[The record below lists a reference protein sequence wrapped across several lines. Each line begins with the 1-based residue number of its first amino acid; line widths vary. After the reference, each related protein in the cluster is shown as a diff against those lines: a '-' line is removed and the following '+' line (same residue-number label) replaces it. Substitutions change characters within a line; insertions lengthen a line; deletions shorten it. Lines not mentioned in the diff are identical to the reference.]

1 MYESFYG
8 FSSKPFN
15 LTPDP
20 RFLYLSEKHKE
31 AFSHLLYGIQNRT
44 GFVMVAGEIGTGKTT
59 ICRSLLSQLDNATEI
74 AFIFNPF
81 LSPEEL
87 LRKINEEFGIPTRA
101 RTIKGIID
109 ELNEY
114 LLKKAEENKNCVLVI
129 DEAQNLAPE
138 VLEQVRL
145 LSNLETET
153 QKLLQIVLIGQPEL
167 VATLEQPELRQLNQR
182 ITARYHLKELNFDET
197 LQYVAFRLRVAGG
210 NRKVRF
216 NKPAVKAVFRYS
228 GGTPRVI
235 NSLCDRALLIGYTKE
250 TMEITPKIVRQA
262 AEETQGEG
270 ALRKSKLD
278 WQRLFPR
285 RVLAPVAV
293 LAMAV
298 AALVMIGPATVIDR
312 AKDLIDSARTQT
324 AAEPSP
330 PMRQAENPAPP
341 FETNAAILPDEKT
354 DDTATELTPAPP
366 AANVVEAAVVLPS
379 EVQLRMTPAPADVA
393 KWLSSQDGAALQSAG
408 LTALMKSWNMAVLTG
423 LPADAALESIQR
435 FAAVNG
441 MAFEE
446 LNATLDQLEVIN
458 LPALAHLKIGDR
470 SDWTLIAGLG
480 LESYTVVSANG
491 ERAELSRE
499 SLRAAYQDHAL
510 FLWVDP
516 SRDAGELARYAAG
529 DDVRALQ
536 QILSVLGLLQGAQL
550 GNFDAETETV
560 IRGIQ
565 RATGL
570 KIDGIAG
577 RQTRMVLTNWLESWP
592 GPSLTSESFSPD
604 VARRVQDA
612 IAQERGAP

>member
-59 ICRSLLSQLDNATEI
+59 ICRSLLTQLDNATEI

-114 LLKKAEENKNCVLVI
+114 LLKKTEENKNCVLVI

-182 ITARYHLKELNFDET
+182 ITARYHLRELNFDET

-285 RVLAPVAV
+285 RVLAPAAV

-298 AALVMIGPATVIDR
+298 AALVMIGPATVVDR
-312 AKDLIDSARTQT
+312 ASEWIDSARAKMAAGPSSPVKQT
-324 AAEPSP
+324 ETVTPRLKTNSADLPAEST
-330 PMRQAENPAPP
+330 A
-341 FETNAAILPDEKT
+341 NAAG
-354 DDTATELTPAPP
+354 P
-366 AANVVEAAVVLPS
+366 AASTPDAHVVEAAVVPPS
-379 EVQLRMTPAPADVA
+379 EMQLRMTPAPADA
-393 KWLSSQDGAALQSAG
+393 AEWLSSQDGAALQSAG
-408 LTALMKSWNMAVLTG
+408 LTALMRSWNMAVLTG

-441 MAFEE
+441 VAFEE
-446 LNATLDQLEVIN
+446 INATLDQLEIIN
-458 LPALAHLKIGDR
+458 LPAMARLKIGDR
-470 SDWTLIAGLG
+470 SDWAVIAGVG
-480 LESYTVVSANG
+480 PRSYTVISADD
-491 ERAELSRE
+491 APTELSKE
-499 SLRAAYQDHAL
+499 SLLAAYQNRAL
-510 FLWVDP
+510 VLWVDP
-516 SRDAGELARYAAG
+516 SRNAGDLARYAAG
-529 DDVRALQ
+529 EDVRALQ
-536 QILSVLGLLQGAQL
+536 QILSVLGLLQGEQS
-550 GNFDAETETV
+550 GNFDAETETAV
-560 IRGIQ
+560 RGIQ
-565 RATGL
+565 RAAGL

-592 GPSLTSESFSPD
+592 GPSLTAQSFPPD